1 MKTEVTDLAKS
12 LGIKKIG
19 PLKFRDDDNLYK
31 KFQKLLK
38 YVYKNG
44 DWTSADT
51 AEALRKM
58 FDYRIKETNGTLE
71 KIASDD
77 ISIPKYKAT
86 EGFSGEVYE
95 YKWGKKGTNGAPFV
109 TYLFVD
115 TDNRSGAKHGKRFRG
130 PDVFGRTGRVSSTSI
145 FDKEGMLFNVDRLI
159 GFSQVEKLLMSE
171 YQRQRSDLGFSEANF
186 RTYLRVLVNPSMA
199 SKKEAWRFSDDKRL
213 YGDMVKFIDNYVGSV
228 YELVVQHDYEKSLES
243 QFRADP
249 STTKLNINEETQQV
263 MDNTKLK
270 QYFGFVE
277 LDNEVDLERFK
288 DFEAEMH
295 RVQAVLPTVENV
307 KPDLRLRKLGNYKA
321 LGIYFPFNNTIALD
335 FRSGSTENRGEY
347 RPSQPGIQSFIH
359 EYGHYLDYNLSKG
372 DGFMNS
378 LSLEPEFK
386 KIINKYVEQL
396 KVNGIYDH
404 SHGKTDHYYAVP
416 TEVFA
421 RSFEVYAFEKGL
433 RTSLMKNDYSKGLEY
448 VSFTPEIREEITKY
462 FDEKIP
468 DFGDRIR
475 SLVENEKVEEQGT
488 DQGQDKTEGTKKE
501 GREYAPSLQFE
512 TEGSGPPDQENLIH
526 EFDRPSSYLDFN
538 MNLDK
543 KPRQIRGFHVANQD
557 DLELLNKYSQQL
569 KESAEFYKNNMSKG
583 NVVYVFKQNDE
594 IKALRVKY
602 GEENFAHLVGI
613 RFDRKNASEM
623 LDDIVN
629 GNGEQNAIFLKNDGS
644 TFEKLKVIS
653 SINKLVDNDIFTL
666 TNVAENVTQARK
678 LRFDEALKVKDE
690 NLLLALKDFE
700 PEVYRPYSL
709 INLENIRSNY
719 SDYSSVPD
727 NTVLAV
733 LSETRSEFGGISIGT
748 LSINHDYVKNTADAM
763 EIINVMND
771 LSIKK
776 LEKEERSQE
785 NKVEEQT
792 PDEKSNE
799 SVEKTATKEN
809 EAPDNNRE
817 SNGKQIE
824 EQTSVEN
831 KPETDQKIN
840 VDQEKIK
847 LTEKQ
852 IDLAKNQDILAV
864 AQDLKLELVFDNGSY
879 YWKEDPELVI
889 DPRTKTFTWKK
900 KDVYRGDSVKLVQEI
915 KDIPFSEAVKY
926 LNDTEIVAFDHD
938 KVSYKLNDDQIS
950 SVQAQQE
957 ENNVN
962 TDPARSTEINKAADT
977 KQTTATN
984 VPKRVS
990 KKQINDARNRN
1001 ILEVAQELG
1010 MNLKRQGQT
1019 YSWIEHDSLVIFPK
1033 TNTYNWY
1040 SRAKVGKNPIDLVES
1055 VKGLDFKGAVAYL
1068 NDSKITEFDESKLQ
1082 NEPQKPFKYLLKDS
1096 NDVSKLKTYFVKERK
1111 LSEQTVNDFLRS
1123 GVLAQANRIDR
1134 TTKEFEPVAVFKHRD
1149 INGNLIG
1156 ASLQGVKANW
1166 EKYPVHGY
1174 RKEIISNSAQNRG
1187 ITYNNGLEKGQNS
1200 YKMIF
1205 FEAPIDMMSYYE
1217 LHKDQLAGTR
1227 LVALNGLKDNTIG
1240 KHIVESFGF
1249 SSGSSL
1255 EDLNKYFKDNG
1266 LTAADVKKRFADLGA
1281 SLKIAVDN
1289 DVSGREFIEKLN
1301 KKYPLIPFESEL
1313 PPMLKGR
1320 GKTDWNDY
1328 LKASKT
1334 DIDFEIVKESK
1345 KKIETVDSPVITEDG
1360 MDAQVLREQK
1370 YEDQSIQQ
1378 EERSARSEEAK
1389 RSEKRVDGSKQL
1401 PDESSKESPEQERQT
1416 ANPITQ
1422 RTADKEINVKE
1433 FDIENASAREL
1444 GAFAMKQIREFS
1456 KDPKTWD
1463 EYMTMLGRFPEYSPR
1478 NVALIYTQAKDS
1490 QMLGTFKQWQERHEK
1505 YGLTK
1510 EDIMYDETIAT
1521 KLKEAGREYEQKLS
1535 IRSGESGKVS
1545 LFKIKKELYLPRT
1558 DEAGNVLYDDSGNV
1572 KYKKYHKNK
1581 LSDMENKLIEE
1592 KKIETK
1598 AFPAR
1603 DRTGALRFVKYKA
1616 FDISQTN
1623 LRKESYSKVA
1633 GKHLYNYEA
1642 ESSKLYKISYA
1653 LKDYAK
1659 SNNIAYAIDKRRLTG
1674 MGPKTKGIY
1683 RDDPINGASVLMNK
1697 NLDFNESLGTA
1708 IRLLS
1713 HGVIDK
1719 TRDKNEVPKFQ
1730 RGLEAEIM
1738 GHAVAAH
1745 YGLKTEKRWLNEM
1758 SEKLQDLTDKQLSK
1772 SLSVASK
1779 SGRDFI
1785 QKIAKYSDTPKRQ
1798 RDRSTKKNIANTR
1811 SRGIGM

>member
-1 MKTEVTDLAKS
+1 MKTEVTDLAKN

-31 KFQKLLK
+31 KFQKLIK

-44 DWTSADT
+44 DWTNADT
-51 AEALRKM
+51 AEALKKM
-58 FDYRIKETNGTLE
+58 FDYRIRETNGTLK

-77 ISIPKYKAT
+77 ISIPKYKTT

-95 YKWGKKGTNGAPFV
+95 YKWGEPFV

-115 TDNRSGAKHGKRFRG
+115 TDNRAGAKHGKRFRS
-130 PDVFGRTGRVSSTSI
+130 PDVFGRTGRVRSTSI
-145 FDKEGMLFNVDRLI
+145 FDKEGMLFNVDRLV
-159 GFSQVEKLLMSE
+159 GFSQVEKLLMAEFQKQQSNLE
-171 YQRQRSDLGFSEANF
+171 FSEADF
-186 RTYLRVLVNPSMA
+186 RNYLRILVDPSMA
-199 SKKEAWRFSDDKRL
+199 AKKEAWRFSDDKRL
-213 YGDMVKFIDNYVGSV
+213 YGDIVEFIDNYVGGV
-228 YELVVQHDYEKSLES
+228 YEIVVQHDYEKNLES

-249 STTKLNINEETQQV
+249 STTKLNINEETQRV

-335 FRSGSTENRGEY
+335 FRSGSTKNRGGY
-347 RPSQPGIQSFIH
+347 RPGQPGIQSFIH
-359 EYGHYLDYNLSKG
+359 EYGHYLDYNLSK
-372 DGFMNS
+372 DEGFMNS

-386 KIINKYVEQL
+386 KIIDKYVEQL
-396 KVNGIYDH
+396 KVNGIYDY

-433 RTSLMKNDYSKGLEY
+433 RTSLMKSNYSKGLEY

-462 FDEKIP
+462 FDKKIP

-475 SLVENEKVEEQGT
+475 SLVEKEKVEEQGT
-488 DQGQDKTEGTKKE
+488 DQGQDKTEDTKKE
-501 GREYAPSLQFE
+501 GREYTPSLQFE

-526 EFDRPSSYLDFN
+526 EFDRPSYLDFN

-543 KPRQIRGFHVANQD
+543 KPRQIRDFHVADQD

-569 KESAEFYKNNMSKG
+569 KEAAEFYKNNMSKG

-602 GEENFAHLVGI
+602 GEENFAHLTGLK
-613 RFDRKNASEM
+613 FDRRSAKDM
-623 LDDIVN
+623 LNDLV
-629 GNGEQNAIFLKNDGS
+629 EEKTTQNAILVKNDGT
-644 TFEKLKVIS
+644 TFQKLEVIDKLPEVIEASVIS
-653 SINKLVDNDIFTL
+653 LNDL
-666 TNVAENVTQARK
+666 SNVEQAQK
-678 LRFDEALKVKDE
+678 LRFSDALKTADNK
-690 NLLLALKDFE
+690 LLLALKDFE

-709 INLENIRSNY
+709 INLSGPRAGYINY
-719 SDYSSVPD
+719 SDVPE

-748 LSINHDYVKNTADAM
+748 LSINHDYVKNAADAM

-771 LSIKK
+771 LSIEE
-776 LEKEERSQE
+776 LEKEERLQE
-785 NKVEEQT
+785 KKVEEQT
-792 PDEKSNE
+792 SDEKSNE

-809 EAPDNNRE
+809 EVPDNNSE
-817 SNGKQIE
+817 SNGKQIK

-840 VDQEKIK
+840 VDQEKIR

-852 IDLAKNQDILAV
+852 IDLAKDQDVLAV
-864 AQDLKLELVFDNGSY
+864 AQDLKLELVYDNGSY

-962 TDPARSTEINKAADT
+962 ADPARSTEINKAADT

-1040 SRAKVGKNPIDLVES
+1040 SRAEVGKNPIDLVES

-1068 NDSKITEFDESKLQ
+1068 NDSKITEFDERKLQ

-1166 EKYPVHGY
+1166 DKYPVHGY

-1320 GKTDWNDY
+1320 EKTDWNDY

-1334 DIDFEIVKESK
+1334 DSNFEITKDTK
-1345 KKIETVDSPVITEDG
+1345 KKAETVDNPETIEDG
-1360 MDAQVLREQK
+1360 IDTQVLREQK
-1370 YEDQSIQQ
+1370 YKDQSIQR
-1378 EERSARSEEAK
+1378 EERPAQLEKTKRSEE
-1389 RSEKRVDGSKQL
+1389 RVKESKQL
-1401 PDESSKESPEQERQT
+1401 PGESSKEPLKQESQMT
-1416 ANPITQ
+1416 NSITQ

-1478 NVALIYTQAKDS
+1478 NVALIYTQAKDA

-1558 DEAGNVLYDDSGNV
+1558 DEAGNVLYDDNGNV

-1581 LSDMENKLIEE
+1581 LSDMEKKLIEE

-1674 MGPKTKGIY
+1674 MDPKTKGIY

-1697 NLDFNESLGTA
+1697 NLDFNESLRTA

-1745 YGLKTEKRWLNEM
+1745 YGLKTEKRWLSEM

-1798 RDRSTKKNIANTR
+1798 RNRSMKKNIANTR